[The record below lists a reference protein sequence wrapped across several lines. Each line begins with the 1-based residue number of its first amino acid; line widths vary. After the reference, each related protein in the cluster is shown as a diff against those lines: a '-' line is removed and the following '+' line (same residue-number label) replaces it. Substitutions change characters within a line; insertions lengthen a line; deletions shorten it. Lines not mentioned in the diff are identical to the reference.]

1 MPRPRCC
8 RRVAFTPSC
17 VCFKPAGVSAS
28 SLAEVSMT
36 LDEFEAMRL
45 SHLEKREQGEIAAL
59 MGVHAS
65 TVCRMLACAHEKIT
79 DALLNLKAIRVEGGC
94 CEVVKN
100 GRKRRIMT

>member
-1 MPRPRCC
+1 MRPKKTRWIRCKTNE
-8 RRVAFTPSC
+8 R
-17 VCFKPAGVSAS
+17 CFRPKCKGASELQGVI
-28 SLAEVSMT
+28 VT